1 MGELRK
7 RGNIWWI
14 RYSRNGKRHEESS
27 RSDKK
32 GVALDLLRRREGA
45 IADGIPVTAKISRFR
60 FDEAASDL
68 ITEYKVNGRRSL
80 DELERRIE
88 KHLTPF
94 FGGHRMASI
103 TTADV
108 RTYIAQRQ
116 SATEI
121 TRKAYTIKRKDGTPI
136 TVPEQRRSA
145 TGASNAEINREL
157 TILKRMF
164 TLALQAGKLFHR
176 PHVPML
182 EERNTRKGFFELEML
197 QDVLVHLPESL
208 RPVIEFAYITGWR
221 IPSEVLTLEWRQV
234 DFKAGE
240 VRLDPETTKN
250 REGRV
255 FPMTDDLRALFEA
268 RRAEQQRLKLKGQI
282 VPNVFF
288 RMVATKRGGSK
299 EPRPIR
305 AFTKAWAAA
314 CRAAGCPGRIP
325 HDLRRTAVRNMI
337 RRGVPERV
345 AMQLAGHK
353 TRSVFDRYNIVSS
366 GDLRTA
372 AEQLQG
378 VTGTKKG
385 QSGTVSAGAE
395 GERSEIAK

>member
-1 MGELRK
+1 
-7 RGNIWWI
+7 
-14 RYSRNGKRHEESS
+14 
-27 RSDKK
+27 
-32 GVALDLLRRREGA
+32 
-45 IADGIPVTAKISRFR
+45 
-60 FDEAASDL
+60 
-68 ITEYKVNGRRSL
+68 
-80 DELERRIE
+80 
-88 KHLTPF
+88 
-94 FGGHRMASI
+94 MASL

-116 SATEI
+116 SAAEI
-121 TRKAYTIKRKDGTPI
+121 VKKAYTIKRKDGTAI

-197 QDVLVHLPESL
+197 QGVLAQLPESL

-255 FPMTDDLRALFEA
+255 FPMTDDLRALLEA
-268 RRAEQQRLKLKGQI
+268 RHAEHQRLKLKGQI

-288 RMVATKRGGSK
+288 RMVATKRGGPK

-305 AFTKAWAAA
+305 AFTKAWATA
-314 CRAAGCPGRIP
+314 CHAAGCPGRIP

-372 AEQLQG
+372 AAQLHG
-378 VTGTKKG
+378 LTGTKKG
-385 QSGTVSAGAE
+385 QSGTLSAGAKS
-395 GERSEIAK
+395 ERSQIAK